1 MPHFVTKPSDLRHL
15 PYTDYQCVEIVKA
28 LRAMDVE
35 ADTDDCSLLQ
45 AQLIGLMEGEGAPE
59 DHRDV
64 KAALAGMGLT
74 PAGADLVH
82 GCLVNILSA
91 KLFEKS
97 SALLPVVFPAA
108 EPVAEVKELF
118 TPATG
123 ATAKAAHLMDT
134 SLPGGTML
142 YTAPPAPTEQWR
154 DIETA
159 PQDGT
164 RVILAEA
171 EKVFHG
177 GFVGVQFKEH
187 RDADGNYLDQTDAD
201 AYWLNFEDGD
211 VCHPTHW
218 KPEPALPA
226 PPQGAAKGDGNG
238 L

>member
-1 MPHFVTKPSDLRHL
+1 MTPDTNKERAAFEAWYFVENDSRLFCETQWRAWQARAAKAPAAPGFQQALDIRTAQGWKLGGDKVPVL
-15 PYTDYQCVEIVKA
+15 YTDSINGQQVC
-28 LRAMDVE
+28 RDDVWLC
-35 ADTDDCSLLQ
+35 AT
-45 AQLIGLMEGEGAPE
+45 
-59 DHRDV
+59 
-64 KAALAGMGLT
+64 AAFAV
-74 PAGADLVH
+74 P
-82 GCLVNILSA
+82 
-91 KLFEKS
+91 
-97 SALLPVVFPAA
+97 PAA

-118 TPATG
+118 IPATG

-201 AYWLNFEDGD
+201 AYWMNFEEGD

-218 KPEPALPA
+218 QPEPALPA
-226 PPQGAAKGDGNG
+226 PPQGAAK
-238 L
+238 